1 MGDLKLS
8 VANDNKL
15 ASMIKVVNKFSHDT
29 GMSFRIGKCKKLT
42 I

>member
-15 ASMIKVVNKFSHDT
+15 ASMIKVVNKFSHDI
-29 GMSFRIGKCKKLT
+29 GMIGKCKKLT